1 MKIRRQVRKNDKIT
15 VLKTLAQ
22 NDEKFKQDFN
32 TVANLKKDK
41 RVTRKE
47 TQLIF
52 KTLIPNIIRSLL
64 QKDGNIILIID
75 TLTGLATTSTSNWAS
90 SELNKLQKTPVNG
103 TKEEI
108 SKIISNL
115 ITGTIINNRSID

>member
-1 MKIRRQVRKNDKIT
+1 MKIRRQVRKDDKIT

-41 RVTRKE
+41 KVTRKE
-47 TQLIF
+47 KQLIF
-52 KTLIPNIIRSLL
+52 KTLIPNIIKSLL
-64 QKDGNIILIID
+64 QKDENIKLIID
-75 TLTGLATTSTSNWAS
+75 TLTGLAINSTSNWAS
-90 SELNKLQKTPVNG
+90 SILNILQTTPVNG